1 MGVNPDFTQSWKG
14 KWSDPRVVAAFTERY
29 LAGGDLADVGREFGL
44 TVWSVRD
51 RVKQMGLSRRV
62 SQYQRQP
69 RNDPR
74 TGRDGPALR
83 RCLNCGNNFNSS
95 GFGHRICPSCKN
107 VVSRNSGGFDEM
119 TVTFPQSR
127 SPSITGSR

>member
-14 KWSDPRVVAAFTERY
+14 KWSDPRVVAAFTERS
-29 LAGGDLADVGREFGL
+29 LARLDLADVGREFGL
-44 TVWSVRD
+44 TVCSVKD
-51 RVKQMGLSRRV
+51 RVKQMGISRRV
-62 SQYQRQP
+62 SQSQRQP

-95 GFGHRICPSCKN
+95 GFGHRICGLCKN
-107 VVSRNSGGFDEM
+107 VVNSYRGGFDDI
-119 TVTFPQSR
+119 TVTFPQAR
-127 SPSITGSR
+127 SPMITGSR